1 MQCRIE
7 EADGGRI
14 GPIYGKIVIVELRQ
28 FAGVVIASV
37 LGGAANSVA
46 GGGTLLTFPAL
57 VGLGVPIVAAN
68 ATSTVALWP
77 GGLSSMLGYRDV
89 LRGVRTWAR
98 ALVIPSLIGGL
109 TGAWLLTRT
118 TDAQFKAI
126 VPWLVLGA
134 TLLFLSQKR
143 VGTWLRARAGAA
155 PHDATADDALP
166 PPPGAWAMVV
176 QFFVAVYGG
185 YFGAGAG
192 IVMLAAFGLL
202 GLTNVHQM
210 NGLKNF
216 LALLFNFVA
225 IVTFALSGLVQWR
238 IAVVMAIGSAV
249 GGHYAARFAQ
259 RTNQDVMRQLIGV
272 IGVASAVWLFVTR

>member
-1 MQCRIE
+1 MN
-7 EADGGRI
+7 AD
-14 GPIYGKIVIVELRQ
+14 LRQ
-28 FAGVVIASV
+28 LAGVVVASI

-57 VGLGVPIVAAN
+57 VGLGVPAVAAN

-89 LRGVRTWAR
+89 LRGAHTWAR
-98 ALVIPSLIGGL
+98 ALVIPSLLGGL
-109 TGAWLLTRT
+109 AGAWLLTRT
-118 TDAQFKAI
+118 TDAQFKAL

-143 VGTWLRARAGAA
+143 VGAWLRSRVGASTQGDAG
-155 PHDATADDALP
+155 DDALP
-166 PPPGAWAMVV
+166 PPPGPWAMLV
-176 QFFVAVYGG
+176 QFCVAVYGG

-225 IVTFALSGLVQWR
+225 IVTFALSGLVQWP

-259 RTNQDVMRQLIGV
+259 RTNQDVMRQLIGA
-272 IGVASAVWLFVTR
+272 IGIVSAIWLFVTR

>member
-1 MQCRIE
+1 MI
-7 EADGGRI
+7 AD
-14 GPIYGKIVIVELRQ
+14 LQ
-28 FAGVVIASV
+28 QLAGVVVASV

-57 VGLGVPIVAAN
+57 VGLGVPVVSAN

-77 GGLSSMLGYRDV
+77 GGLSSMLGYRDA

-118 TDAQFKAI
+118 TDAQFKAL

-134 TLLFLSQKR
+134 TLLFLSQNR
-143 VGTWLRARAGAA
+143 VGAWLRARAGVERQG
-155 PHDATADDALP
+155 ATSDHTLP
-166 PPPGAWAMVV
+166 PPPGSWAMVV
-176 QFFVAVYGG
+176 QFLVAVYGG

-202 GLTNVHQM
+202 GLTNLHQM

-225 IVTFALSGLVQWR
+225 IVTFAVSGLVQWP
-238 IAVVMAIGSAV
+238 IAVVMAIGSAI

-272 IGVASAVWLFVTR
+272 IGIASAVWLFVTR

>member
-1 MQCRIE
+1 MI
-7 EADGGRI
+7 AD
-14 GPIYGKIVIVELRQ
+14 LQ
-28 FAGVVIASV
+28 QLAGVVVASV

-57 VGLGVPIVAAN
+57 VGLGVPMVSAN

-77 GGLSSMLGYRDV
+77 GGLSSMLGYRDA

-118 TDAQFKAI
+118 TDAQFKAL

-134 TLLFLSQKR
+134 TLLFLSQNR
-143 VGTWLRARAGAA
+143 VGAWLRARAGVERQ
-155 PHDATADDALP
+155 DATSDDTLP
-166 PPPGAWAMVV
+166 PPPGSWAMVV
-176 QFFVAVYGG
+176 QFLVAVYGG

-202 GLTNVHQM
+202 GLTNLHQM

-225 IVTFALSGLVQWR
+225 IVTFAVSGLVQWP
-238 IAVVMAIGSAV
+238 IAVVMAIGSAI

-272 IGVASAVWLFVTR
+272 IGIASAVWLFATR

>member
-1 MQCRIE
+1 M
-7 EADGGRI
+7 AD
-14 GPIYGKIVIVELRQ
+14 LRQ
-28 FAGVVIASV
+28 LAGVVVASV
-37 LGGAANSVA
+37 IGGAANSVA

-57 VGLGVPIVAAN
+57 VGLGVPVVAAN

-77 GGLSSMLGYRDV
+77 GGVSSMYGYRDV
-89 LRGVRTWAR
+89 LRGARTWAR
-98 ALVIPSLIGGL
+98 ALVLPSLLGGL
-109 TGAWLLTRT
+109 LGAWLLTRT
-118 TDAQFKAI
+118 TDAQFKAL

-143 VGTWLRARAGAA
+143 VGAWLRGRVGVARARASS
-155 PHDATADDALP
+155 PDDLP
-166 PPPGAWAMVV
+166 PPPGPWAIVV
-176 QFFVAVYGG
+176 QFLVATYGG

-225 IVTFALSGLVQWR
+225 IVTFSLSGLVQWPV
-238 IAVVMAIGSAV
+238 AAVMAVGSIV
-249 GGHYAARFAQ
+249 GGHYASRLAQ

-272 IGVASAVWLFVTR
+272 IGIASAVWLFISRH

>member
-1 MQCRIE
+1 VA
-7 EADGGRI
+7 ADLPR
-14 GPIYGKIVIVELRQ
+14 L
-28 FAGVVIASV
+28 AGVVLASI

-57 VGLGVPIVAAN
+57 IGLGVPPVAAN

-77 GGLSSMLGYRDV
+77 GGLSSMLGYRDA

-98 ALVIPSLIGGL
+98 ALVIPSLLGGL

-118 TDAQFKAI
+118 TDAQFNAL

-134 TLLFLSQKR
+134 TLLFLSQQR
-143 VGTWLRARAGAA
+143 IGRWLRARVGGEAQVQ
-155 PHDATADDALP
+155 ATDDALP
-166 PPPGAWAMVV
+166 PPPGIRAGVV
-176 QFFVAVYGG
+176 QFAVAVYGG

-225 IVTFALSGLVQWR
+225 IVTFAMSGLVQWP
-238 IAVVMAIGSAV
+238 IAVLMAIGSSI
-249 GGHYAARFAQ
+249 GGHYASRVAQ
-259 RTNQDVMRQLIGV
+259 RTNPEVMRQLIGA
-272 IGVASAVWLFVTR
+272 IGIASAIWLFVTN

>member
-1 MQCRIE
+1 MI
-7 EADGGRI
+7 ADW
-14 GPIYGKIVIVELRQ
+14 RQ
-28 FAGVVIASV
+28 LIGVVIASV

-46 GGGTLLTFPAL
+46 GGGMLLVFPAL
-57 VGLGVPIVAAN
+57 VGLGVPAVAAN

-77 GGLSSMLGYRDV
+77 GGLSSMLGYREA
-89 LRGVRTWAR
+89 LRGTRSWAR
-98 ALVIPSLIGGL
+98 ALVGPSLLGGAV
-109 TGAWLLTRT
+109 GAWLLTRSS
-118 TDAQFKAI
+118 DSQFKAL

-143 VGTWLRARAGAA
+143 IGAWLRGRMGLASQQAG
-155 PHDATADDALP
+155 ADDALP
-166 PPPGAWAMVV
+166 PPPGIWAGVV
-176 QFFVAVYGG
+176 QFGVAVYGG

-225 IVTFALSGLVQWR
+225 IVTFASSGLIQWPFA
-238 IAVVMAIGSAV
+238 IVMAVGSAL
-249 GGHYAARFAQ
+249 GGHYAARYAQ
-259 RTNQDVMRQLIGV
+259 RTNQDVVRQFIGV
-272 IGVASAVWLFVTR
+272 IGIVSAIWLFATR

>member
-1 MQCRIE
+1 VL
-7 EADGGRI
+7 AD
-14 GPIYGKIVIVELRQ
+14 LRQ
-28 FAGVVIASV
+28 LAGVVAASV

-57 VGLGVPIVAAN
+57 VGLGVPVVAAN

-89 LRGVRTWAR
+89 LRGARTWAK
-98 ALVIPSLIGGL
+98 ALVIPSLLGGL

-118 TDAQFKAI
+118 TDAQFKAL

-143 VGTWLRARAGAA
+143 VGVWLRSRIGIDHQ
-155 PHDATADDALP
+155 PLGGDDALP
-166 PPPGAWAMVV
+166 PPPGGWAMVV
-176 QFFVAVYGG
+176 QFLVAVYGG

-225 IVTFALSGLVQWR
+225 IVTFALSGLVQWP

-272 IGVASAVWLFVTR
+272 IGIASAIWLFITR

>member
-1 MQCRIE
+1 VQL
-7 EADGGRI
+7 DL
-14 GPIYGKIVIVELRQ
+14 PQLS
-28 FAGVVIASV
+28 GVVIASI

-57 VGLGVPIVAAN
+57 IGLGVPPVAAN

-77 GGLSSMLGYRDV
+77 GGLSSMLGYRSA
-89 LRGVRTWAR
+89 LRVVRQWAG
-98 ALVIPSLIGGL
+98 ALVIPSLLGGL
-109 TGAWLLTRT
+109 AGAWLLTRT

-126 VPWLVLGA
+126 VPWLVLAA
-134 TLLFLSQKR
+134 TVLFLLQPKLA
-143 VGTWLRARAGAA
+143 GWLRSRSTAA
-155 PHDATADDALP
+155 PESSAVDTLP
-166 PPPGAWAMVV
+166 PPPGLWAAVV
-176 QFFVAVYGG
+176 QFAVAVYGG

-225 IVTFALSGLVQWR
+225 IVTFSLTGLVQWP
-238 IAVVMAIGSAV
+238 IAVVMALGSV
-249 GGHYAARFAQ
+249 IGGHYASRFAQ
-259 RTNQDVMRQLIGV
+259 RTNQAVVRRLIGV
-272 IGVASAVWLFVTR
+272 IGIASAVWLFVTR

>member
-1 MQCRIE
+1 M
-7 EADGGRI
+7 
-14 GPIYGKIVIVELRQ
+14 VELRQ
-28 FAGVVIASV
+28 FAGVVVASV

-89 LRGVRTWAR
+89 LHGVRTWAR
-98 ALVIPSLIGGL
+98 ALVIPSLFGGL

-143 VGTWLRARAGAA
+143 VGAWLRVRAGVTTHA
-155 PHDATADDALP
+155 ATATTPAGDVLP
-166 PPPGAWAMVV
+166 PPPGMWAIVV

-225 IVTFALSGLVQWR
+225 IVTFAVSGLVQWR

-259 RTNQDVMRQLIGV
+259 RTNQEVMRQLIGV

>member
-1 MQCRIE
+1 MV
-7 EADGGRI
+7 AD
-14 GPIYGKIVIVELRQ
+14 LRQ
-28 FAGVVIASV
+28 LIGVVAASV

-57 VGLGVPIVAAN
+57 VGLGVPPVAAN

-77 GGLSSMLGYRDV
+77 GGLSSMLGYRDA
-89 LRGVRTWAR
+89 LRGARTWAR
-98 ALVIPSLIGGL
+98 TLVIPSLLGGL
-109 TGAWLLTRT
+109 LGAWLLTRT
-118 TDAQFKAI
+118 SDAQFKAL

-143 VGTWLRARAGAA
+143 LGAWLRGRVGAA
-155 PHDATADDALP
+155 THVEKLDSDMP
-166 PPPGAWAMVV
+166 PPPGRWAVLV
-176 QFFVAVYGG
+176 QFLVAVYGG

-216 LALLFNFVA
+216 LALIFNFVA
-225 IVTFALSGLVQWR
+225 ILTFALSGLVQWP

-259 RTNQDVMRQLIGV
+259 RTNQDVMRQLIGA
-272 IGVASAVWLFVTR
+272 IGIASAIWLFLSR

>member
-1 MQCRIE
+1 MI
-7 EADGGRI
+7 AD
-14 GPIYGKIVIVELRQ
+14 LRQ
-28 FAGVVIASV
+28 LAGVVVASV

-57 VGLGVPIVAAN
+57 VGLGVPMVAAN

-77 GGLSSMLGYRDV
+77 GGLSSMHGYRDV

-98 ALVIPSLIGGL
+98 ALVIPSLLGGL
-109 TGAWLLTRT
+109 VGAWLLTRT
-118 TDAQFKAI
+118 TDEQFKSL

-134 TLLFLSQKR
+134 TILFMSQKR
-143 VGTWLRARAGAA
+143 VGAWLRARIGIDTPGHASE
-155 PHDATADDALP
+155 DRLP

-176 QFFVAVYGG
+176 QFLVAVYGG

-225 IVTFALSGLVQWR
+225 IVTFALSGLVQWP
-238 IAVVMAIGSAV
+238 IAVVMALGSAA

-259 RTNQDVMRQLIGV
+259 RTNQDVMRRLIGV
-272 IGVASAVWLFVTR
+272 IGITSAVWLFVTR

>member
-1 MQCRIE
+1 MI
-7 EADGGRI
+7 AD
-14 GPIYGKIVIVELRQ
+14 LQ
-28 FAGVVIASV
+28 QLAGVVVASV

-57 VGLGVPIVAAN
+57 VGLGVPVVSAN

-77 GGLSSMLGYRDV
+77 GGLSSMLGYRDA

-118 TDAQFKAI
+118 TDAQFKAL

-134 TLLFLSQKR
+134 TLLFLSQNR
-143 VGTWLRARAGAA
+143 VGAWLRARAGVERQ
-155 PHDATADDALP
+155 DATSDDTLP
-166 PPPGAWAMVV
+166 PPPGSWAMVV
-176 QFFVAVYGG
+176 QFLVAVYGG

-202 GLTNVHQM
+202 GLTNLHQM

-225 IVTFALSGLVQWR
+225 IVTFAVSGLVQWP
-238 IAVVMAIGSAV
+238 IAVVMAIGSAI

-272 IGVASAVWLFVTR
+272 IGIASAVWLFVTR

>member
-1 MQCRIE
+1 VLLDVWQL
-7 EADGGRI
+7 GG
-14 GPIYGKIVIVELRQ
+14 VIL
-28 FAGVVIASV
+28 ASI

-57 VGLGVPIVAAN
+57 IALGVPAVAAN

-77 GGLSSMLGYRDV
+77 GGFSSMLGYRDAV
-89 LRGVRTWAR
+89 RGARSWAR
-98 ALVIPSLIGGL
+98 ALIVPSLLGGL

-118 TDAQFKAI
+118 SDAQFKAI
-126 VPWLVLGA
+126 VPWLVLAA
-134 TLLFLSQKR
+134 TLVFLSQKQL
-143 VGTWLRARAGAA
+143 GAWLRSRLGGIAHQ
-155 PHDATADDALP
+155 PHPDVLP
-166 PPPGAWAMVV
+166 SPPGTMAAVV
-176 QFFVAVYGG
+176 QFGIAVYGG

-225 IVTFALSGLVQWR
+225 IVTFAVSGLVHWP
-238 IAVVMAIGSAV
+238 IAIVMAAGSAL
-249 GGHYAARFAQ
+249 GGHYAARYAQ
-259 RTNQDVMRQLIGV
+259 RTNPDVVRRLIGV
-272 IGVASAVWLFVTR
+272 IGIASAVWLFVSR